1 MIRKIGALALFSILC
16 LPIASYAQYERRS
29 ARSAER
35 TDPGAFPIGRIVMIS
50 EQETATPG
58 YVNQRYVFFAPDCA
72 PMEVKHS
79 GAPIN
84 PNDPTLLS
92 REHQLCRQ
100 ITFAS
105 GLGTATSGVG
115 TSDVIVR

>member
-1 MIRKIGALALFSILC
+1 MIRKITALAIFVSALYPPL
-16 LPIASYAQYERRS
+16 ASYAQHVRHS
-29 ARSAER
+29 ARSTER
-35 TDPGAFPIGRIVMIS
+35 IDSSAFPNGAIVIVS

-58 YVNQRYVFFAPDCA
+58 YVNQKYVFLASDCA
-72 PMEVKHS
+72 PMEVTHS

-84 PNDPTLLS
+84 PNDPNLLI

-105 GLGTATSGVG
+105 GLGTSN
-115 TSDVIVR
+115 VISR